1 MWIIRRATPALAVA
15 VVLASA
21 SFTPVVIT
29 SATGAAAPA
38 TPVAT
43 SPAPGDRFVSSKTAI
58 SFRGIAPAALGDVR
72 VTGSR
77 SGVHAGSF
85 VSDPAGATIWKP
97 QAAFAPGE
105 RVTVDTTVAIAGAN
119 GKDFSF
125 TVARVDPNA
134 PEILSPA
141 SGTGPSGTVGAS
153 APTISP
159 LVAATCNP
167 PVLSYHSEPSLSP
180 PGACVNQAASGTAT
194 GYLFAAPRGS
204 RGNGAAIY
212 DNRGALVW
220 YDPVNAPEVHDLT
233 PVTYAGKPMLA

>member
-1 MWIIRRATPALAVA
+1 
-15 VVLASA
+15 
-21 SFTPVVIT
+21 
-29 SATGAAAPA
+29 
-38 TPVAT
+38 
-43 SPAPGDRFVSSKTAI
+43 
-58 SFRGIAPAALGDVR
+58 
-72 VTGSR
+72 
-77 SGVHAGSF
+77 
-85 VSDPAGATIWKP
+85 
-97 QAAFAPGE
+97 
-105 RVTVDTTVAIAGAN
+105 
-119 GKDFSF
+119 
-125 TVARVDPNA
+125 
-134 PEILSPA
+134 

-233 PVTYAGKPMLA
+233 PVTYAGKPMLAFYQSNSAGGFGRGDFVLMDEHYQVVSYIKAGDGYQADLHELTITPQGTALIGCYVPVQMDLTSEGGTANQVVYDYVVQEIDVATGNVLFSWHSLDHVPVADSEYAVPPSGAFDYFHGNSIATTPDG